1 MLFFIDESGTDHK
14 EAPYEVLAAISIKEN
29 TLWNIIQAIQEAEFK
44 HFGTSFRVAGLE
56 LKGKKLL
63 KKKVFRQASQLDAID
78 SSERI
83 IHVKNFLDKSR
94 NKKGAE
100 SAGLDKKEF
109 TAYAQAKIAFVDS
122 ILDICASY
130 GIKIFASIV
139 DPSSPIPDGNM
150 LRKDYTFLFERIF
163 YYLEDLQD
171 HGIIVFD
178 ELEKAKSTLLL
189 SQMRH
194 YFLETYKG
202 RTRSSKI
209 IPEPFFVHSD
219 LTTAIQIVDIIAYCV
234 NWGFRIEDKMDK
246 ITRKEIEP
254 FADKIFELSYKG
266 KHIDELDGQQYNTY
280 GITFIENL
288 VPSRKK

>member
-14 EAPYEVLAAISIKEN
+14 EAPYEVLAAISVKEN
-29 TLWNIIQAIQEAEFK
+29 TLWNIIQAIQEAEIK
-44 HFGTSFRVAGLE
+44 HFGSPIINAGLE

-63 KKKVFRQASQLDAID
+63 KRKIFRQASQLDTIE

-83 IHVKNFLDKSR
+83 TYVKNFLDKS
-94 NKKGAE
+94 KKNE
-100 SAGLDKKEF
+100 ELNKKEF
-109 TAYAQAKIAFVDS
+109 TAYAQAKIAFVDN

-150 LRKDYTFLFERIF
+150 LRKDYAFLFERIF

-178 ELEKAKSTLLL
+178 ELEKTKSTLLL
-189 SQMRH
+189 GQMRH

-219 LTTAIQIVDIIAYCV
+219 LTTAIQIVDIIAYCI
-234 NWGFRIEDKMDK
+234 NWGFRIEEKMNK
-246 ITRKEIEP
+246 STRKEIEP
-254 FADKIFELSYKG
+254 FSDKIFELSYKG
-266 KHIDELDGQQYNTY
+266 KHTDELDGQQYNTY
-280 GITFIENL
+280 GITFIEDL
-288 VPSRKK
+288 TPSKKK